1 MDREYYSFILMIME
15 EMKHGESIMDKL
27 PHMHN
32 HEGPMG
38 ALKGMLWQNN
48 WKSPVALGIF
58 LATSMFGLV
67 MLMYALNLAAAAVQA
82 MRPEQQ
88 SQGLSQQQLQQMMQQ
103 QAPATS
109 GASAGATQ

>member
-1 MDREYYSFILMIME
+1 MNRALYSFIVTTMDDKKFEEKIME
-15 EMKHGESIMDKL
+15 KM
-27 PHMHN
+27 PHMHP

-58 LATSMFGLV
+58 LATSMFALV
-67 MLMYALNLAAAAVQA
+67 MLFYALNLGAAAVEA
-82 MRPEQQ
+82 MKPQQ
-88 SQGLSQQQLQQMMQQ
+88 ESQGLSQQQLQQMMQQ

-109 GASAGATQ
+109 AGAGQ

>member
-1 MDREYYSFILMIME
+1 MDDKKFEDKIME
-15 EMKHGESIMDKL
+15 KM
-27 PHMHN
+27 PHMH

-67 MLMYALNLAAAAVQA
+67 MLFYALNLAAAAVQA
-82 MRPEQQ
+82 MRPEQ

-109 GASAGATQ
+109 GASAGAAQ